1 MHSEPFE
8 SFVAPA
14 RPRAGLWR
22 LVAGLV
28 VIVAVYVASIAGMGM
43 LAAVLAAWLGVRVTL
58 DPATLA
64 QSPVAVLLL
73 IYSFTGMMLGV
84 VLAARLVHRRA
95 VGTLFGP
102 GARVRRDFVF
112 GAAVIL
118 AAFAVAL
125 PLWPGRAELVAGAPW
140 RLWLMLLPLALVGLL
155 IQTAAEE
162 MLFRGY
168 LQQQLAARFR
178 SALVW
183 MLLPSALFG
192 VLHYEPVMMGGN
204 VWLVVAATGVFGL
217 VAADLTARSGSLG
230 LAWGLHFGN
239 NVIALMLVS
248 AGSGIEGLALY
259 RLPAEEDHEA
269 VLRPLIIADM
279 AVMVLLWGVCR
290 FWLRGR

>member
-73 IYSFTGMMLGV
+73 IYSFAGMMLGV

-217 VAADLTARSGSLG
+217 IAADLTARSGSLG

>member
-1 MHSEPFE
+1 MHPEPFD

-22 LVAGLV
+22 LLAGLV
-28 VIVAVYVASIAGMGM
+28 VIVAIYVASIAGMGM
-43 LAAVLAAWLGVRVTL
+43 LAGWLAAWFGLRATL
-58 DPATLA
+58 DLATLS
-64 QSPVAVLLL
+64 QSPVAVLLV
-73 IYSFTGMMLGV
+73 IFSFAGMMLGV
-84 VLAARLVHRRA
+84 VLAVRLVHRRA

-102 GARVRRDFVF
+102 TTRVRRDFVF

-125 PLWPGRAELVAGAPW
+125 VLWPGRAELVAGVRW
-140 RLWLMLLPLALVGLL
+140 QLWLTLLPLALVGLL

-217 VAADLTARSGSLG
+217 IAADLTARSGSLG

>member
-22 LVAGLV
+22 LAAGLV

-73 IYSFTGMMLGV
+73 IYSFAGMMLGV

-112 GAAVIL
+112 GAAVML

>member
-73 IYSFTGMMLGV
+73 IYSFAGMMLGV